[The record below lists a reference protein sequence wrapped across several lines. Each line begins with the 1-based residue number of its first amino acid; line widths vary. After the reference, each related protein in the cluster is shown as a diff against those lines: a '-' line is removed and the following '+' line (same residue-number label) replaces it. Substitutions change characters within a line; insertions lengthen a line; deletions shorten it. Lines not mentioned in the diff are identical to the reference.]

1 MKHKTFDHLFFK
13 YLISYLLILLI
24 PILSINVLFSHRFI
38 KAYKKEIQAQ
48 ADADLVYLGQMI
60 DAEMQTIATTADQMR
75 MSMNFDRYHFVQNP
89 LQSYDYINQMAVY
102 STTNPLLN
110 EIGIYLRGEEYMFI
124 NQSTCPVDLFLN
136 NMYQFEKTS
145 PEEMRNLLIHEDRR
159 IVLPEQIIS
168 IPGKKDSF
176 LTILEPLYTDYE
188 TVRGMCLFFIR
199 ASDLE
204 HFVNSRLDKYEAYF
218 SIEDMDGALLF
229 SANTMPEESYVFSQY
244 CSPQTGYIY
253 TAYIPESL
261 RFVEKISSINRELFL
276 TTLLVFLVSGIV
288 ISILMRMNYSPIRK
302 LKEKASLLGNFH
314 SKSSQENSLE
324 TISTTLDYLSNQNLY
339 LTDKLKNSAAA
350 IKSGRIYHLLTG
362 HYRSREDFNM
372 DTEDLNMGYIN
383 NHFFV
388 AMVQVHGYVEDY
400 DSLALCIQKFL
411 SQTMECFY
419 TFTPEPDKIIFIQ
432 GIEEN
437 FLIEDQVESVL
448 RKLRIEIRQ
457 KFSLDITI
465 GVGNSYSGTLS
476 IPRSY
481 LEAKSALDYRFVKGN
496 GTVILYQT
504 LQQQEHNTVSF
515 PKHALDQLRNALDRR
530 DRHKIHE
537 WVCILADNMENK
549 NLPLFAA
556 KGICFDIISIF
567 METAT
572 PLQTLLPNGIDTS
585 DLMNMETVDDV
596 IGLIQ
601 RLDWNVAEI
610 PKDTEKENSDI
621 LLDNLKQYI
630 RDNCLRCEFSIQET
644 AEHFH
649 MLLPNLSQFFKEKN
663 GGNILDYSTQIRMQK
678 AKELLANSELTLKDI
693 SQQVGYYNVSS
704 FIRRFKQI
712 EGMTP
717 GDYRKYLTGSSH
729 FE

>member
-24 PILSINVLFSHRFI
+24 PVLSINVQFSHRFI

-145 PEEMRNLLIHEDRR
+145 PEEMRNLLIHGDRR

-276 TTLLVFLVSGIV
+276 TTLLVFLVSGVV

-383 NHFFV
+383 NRFFV

-448 RKLRIEIRQ
+448 QKLRTEIRQ

-504 LQQQEHNTVSF
+504 LQQQEHNTVSY
-515 PKHALDQLRNALDRR
+515 PKHALEQLRNALDRR

-556 KGICFDIISIF
+556 KGICFDIIRIF

-610 PKDTEKENSDI
+610 PKDAEKENSDI

-649 MLLPNLSQFFKEKN
+649 MLLPNLSQFFKEKT

>member
-75 MSMNFDRYHFVQNP
+75 MSMNFDGYHFVQNP

-124 NQSTCPVDLFLN
+124 NQSTCSVDLFLN

-145 PEEMRNLLIHEDRR
+145 PEEMRNLLFHGDRR
-159 IVLPEQIIS
+159 IVLPEQTIS

-176 LTILEPLYTDYE
+176 LTILEPVYTDYE

-199 ASDLE
+199 SSDLE

-218 SIEDMDGALLF
+218 SIEDMDGNLLF
-229 SANTMPEESYVFSQY
+229 SANTMIDESYVSSQY
-244 CSPQTGYIY
+244 HSPQTGYVY

-261 RFVEKISSINRELFL
+261 RFVEKIGAINRELFL
-276 TTLLVFLVSGIV
+276 TTLLVFLVSGVV
-288 ISILMRMNYSPIRK
+288 ISVLMRMNYFPIRK
-302 LKEKASLLGNFH
+302 LKEKASSLGNLH
-314 SKSSQENSLE
+314 SKNKQENSLE

-339 LTDKLKNSAAA
+339 LADKLKSSAAA

-383 NHFFV
+383 NRFFV

-504 LQQQEHNTVSF
+504 LQQQEHNTVAY
-515 PKHALDQLRNALDRR
+515 PKHALEQLRNALACR
-530 DRHKIHE
+530 DKHKIHD
-537 WVCILADNMENK
+537 WVCILADNMEKK

-567 METAT
+567 METAA
-572 PLQTLLPNGIDTS
+572 PLQTLLPNGTDPS

-601 RLDWNVAEI
+601 RLNWQAAEL
-610 PKDTEKENSDI
+610 PRETEKQNSDI
-621 LLDNLKQYI
+621 LLDDLKQYI
-630 RDNCLRCEFSIQET
+630 RNNCLRCEFSIQET

-649 MLLPNLSQFFKEKN
+649 MLLPNLSQFFKEKT

-678 AKELLANSELTLKDI
+678 AKDLLADSKLTLKDI

-717 GDYRKYLTGSSH
+717 GDYRKYLTSSLD
-729 FE
+729 F

>member
-24 PILSINVLFSHRFI
+24 PVLSINVLFSHRFI

-75 MSMNFDRYHFVQNP
+75 MSMNFDGYHFVQNP

-124 NQSTCPVDLFLN
+124 NQSTCSVDLFLN

-145 PEEMRNLLIHEDRR
+145 PEEMRNLLFHGDRR
-159 IVLPEQIIS
+159 IVLPEQTIS

-176 LTILEPLYTDYE
+176 LTILEPVYTDYE

-199 ASDLE
+199 SSDLE

-218 SIEDMDGALLF
+218 SIEDMDGNLLF
-229 SANTMPEESYVFSQY
+229 SANTMIDESYVSSQY
-244 CSPQTGYIY
+244 HSPQTGYVY

-261 RFVEKISSINRELFL
+261 RFVEKIGAINRELFL
-276 TTLLVFLVSGIV
+276 TTLLVFLVSGVV
-288 ISILMRMNYSPIRK
+288 ISVLMRMNYFPIRK
-302 LKEKASLLGNFH
+302 LKEKASSLGNLH
-314 SKSSQENSLE
+314 SKNKQENSLE

-339 LTDKLKNSAAA
+339 LADKLKSSAAA

-383 NHFFV
+383 NRFFV

-504 LQQQEHNTVSF
+504 LQQQEHNTVAY
-515 PKHALDQLRNALDRR
+515 PKHALEQLRNALACR
-530 DRHKIHE
+530 DKHKIHD
-537 WVCILADNMENK
+537 WVCILADNMEKK

-567 METAT
+567 METAA
-572 PLQTLLPNGIDTS
+572 PLQTLLPDGTDPS

-601 RLDWNVAEI
+601 RLNWQAAEL
-610 PKDTEKENSDI
+610 PRETEKQNSDI
-621 LLDNLKQYI
+621 LLDDLKQYI
-630 RDNCLRCEFSIQET
+630 RNNCLRCEFSIQET

-649 MLLPNLSQFFKEKN
+649 MLLPNLSQFFKEKT

-678 AKELLANSELTLKDI
+678 AKDLLADSKLTLKDI

-717 GDYRKYLTGSSH
+717 GDYRKYLTSSLD
-729 FE
+729 F

>member
-24 PILSINVLFSHRFI
+24 PVLSINVQFSHRFI

-145 PEEMRNLLIHEDRR
+145 PEEMRNLLIHGDRR

-276 TTLLVFLVSGIV
+276 TTLLVFLVSGVV

-448 RKLRIEIRQ
+448 RKLRTEIRQ

-504 LQQQEHNTVSF
+504 LQQQEHNTVSY
-515 PKHALDQLRNALDRR
+515 PKHALEQLRNALDRR

-556 KGICFDIISIF
+556 KGICFDIIRIF

-649 MLLPNLSQFFKEKN
+649 MLLPNLSQFFKEKT

>member
-24 PILSINVLFSHRFI
+24 PVLSINVLFSHRFI

-75 MSMNFDRYHFVQNP
+75 MSMNFDGYHFVQNP

-124 NQSTCPVDLFLN
+124 NQSTCSVDLFLN

-145 PEEMRNLLIHEDRR
+145 PEEMRNLLFHGDRR
-159 IVLPEQIIS
+159 IVLPEQTIS

-176 LTILEPLYTDYE
+176 LTILEPVYTDYE

-199 ASDLE
+199 SSDLE

-218 SIEDMDGALLF
+218 SIEDMDGNLLF
-229 SANTMPEESYVFSQY
+229 SANTMIDESYVSSQY
-244 CSPQTGYIY
+244 HSPQTGYVY

-261 RFVEKISSINRELFL
+261 RFVEKIGAINRELFL
-276 TTLLVFLVSGIV
+276 TTLLVFLVSGVV
-288 ISILMRMNYSPIRK
+288 ISVLMRMNYFPIRK
-302 LKEKASLLGNFH
+302 LKEKASSLGNLH
-314 SKSSQENSLE
+314 SKNKQENSLE

-339 LTDKLKNSAAA
+339 LADKLKSSAAA

-383 NHFFV
+383 NRFFV

-504 LQQQEHNTVSF
+504 LQQQEHNTVAY
-515 PKHALDQLRNALDRR
+515 PKHALEQLRNALACR
-530 DRHKIHE
+530 DKHKIHD
-537 WVCILADNMENK
+537 WVCILADNMEKK

-567 METAT
+567 METAA
-572 PLQTLLPNGIDTS
+572 PLQTLLPDGTDPS

-601 RLDWNVAEI
+601 RLNWQAAEL
-610 PKDTEKENSDI
+610 PRETEKQNSDI
-621 LLDNLKQYI
+621 LLDDLKQYI
-630 RDNCLRCEFSIQET
+630 RNNCLRCEFSIQET

-649 MLLPNLSQFFKEKN
+649 MLLPNLSQFFKEKT
-663 GGNILDYSTQIRMQK
+663 GGNILDFSTQIRMQK
-678 AKELLANSELTLKDI
+678 AKDLLADSKLTLKDI

-717 GDYRKYLTGSSH
+717 GDYRKYLTSSLD
-729 FE
+729 F

>member
-24 PILSINVLFSHRFI
+24 PVLSINVQFSHRFI

-145 PEEMRNLLIHEDRR
+145 PEEMRNLLIHGDRR

-276 TTLLVFLVSGIV
+276 TTLLVFLVSGVV

-383 NHFFV
+383 NRFFV

-448 RKLRIEIRQ
+448 QKLRTEIRQ

-504 LQQQEHNTVSF
+504 LQQQEHNTVSY
-515 PKHALDQLRNALDRR
+515 PKHALEQLRNALDRR

-556 KGICFDIISIF
+556 KGICFDIIRIF

-649 MLLPNLSQFFKEKN
+649 MLLPNLSQFFKEKT

>member
-75 MSMNFDRYHFVQNP
+75 MSMNFDGYHFAQNP

-124 NQSTCPVDLFLN
+124 NQSTCSVDLFLN

-145 PEEMRNLLIHEDRR
+145 PEEMRNLLFHGDRR
-159 IVLPEQIIS
+159 IVLPEQTIS

-176 LTILEPLYTDYE
+176 LTILEPVYTDYE

-199 ASDLE
+199 SSDLE

-218 SIEDMDGALLF
+218 SIEDMDGNLLF
-229 SANTMPEESYVFSQY
+229 SANTMIDESYVSSQY
-244 CSPQTGYIY
+244 HSPQTGYVY

-261 RFVEKISSINRELFL
+261 RFVEKIGAINRELFL
-276 TTLLVFLVSGIV
+276 TTLLVFLVSGVV
-288 ISILMRMNYSPIRK
+288 ISVLMRMNYFPIRK
-302 LKEKASLLGNFH
+302 LKEKASSLGNLH
-314 SKSSQENSLE
+314 SKNKQENSLE

-339 LTDKLKNSAAA
+339 LADKLKSSAAA

-383 NHFFV
+383 NRFFV

-504 LQQQEHNTVSF
+504 LQQQEHNTVAY
-515 PKHALDQLRNALDRR
+515 PKHALEQLRNALACR
-530 DRHKIHE
+530 DKHKIHD
-537 WVCILADNMENK
+537 WVCILADNMEKK

-567 METAT
+567 METAA
-572 PLQTLLPNGIDTS
+572 PLQTLLPDGTDPS

-601 RLDWNVAEI
+601 RLNWQAAEL
-610 PKDTEKENSDI
+610 PRETEKQNSDI
-621 LLDNLKQYI
+621 LLDDLKQYI
-630 RDNCLRCEFSIQET
+630 RNNCLRCEFSIQET

-649 MLLPNLSQFFKEKN
+649 MLLPNLSQFFKEKT
-663 GGNILDYSTQIRMQK
+663 GGNILDFSTQIRMQK
-678 AKELLANSELTLKDI
+678 AKDLLADSKLTLKDI

-717 GDYRKYLTGSSH
+717 GDYRKYLTSSLD
-729 FE
+729 F

>member
-75 MSMNFDRYHFVQNP
+75 MSMNFDGYHFAQNP

-124 NQSTCPVDLFLN
+124 NKSTCSVDLFLN

-145 PEEMRNLLIHEDRR
+145 PEEMRNLLFHGDRR
-159 IVLPEQIIS
+159 IVLPEQTIS

-176 LTILEPLYTDYE
+176 LTILEPVYTDYE

-199 ASDLE
+199 SSDLE

-218 SIEDMDGALLF
+218 SIEDMDGNLLF
-229 SANTMPEESYVFSQY
+229 SANTMIDESYVSSQY
-244 CSPQTGYIY
+244 HSPQTGYVY

-261 RFVEKISSINRELFL
+261 RFVEKIGAINRELFL
-276 TTLLVFLVSGIV
+276 TTLLVFLVSGVV
-288 ISILMRMNYSPIRK
+288 ISVLMRMNYFPIRK
-302 LKEKASLLGNFH
+302 LKEKASSLGNLH
-314 SKSSQENSLE
+314 SKNKQENSLE

-339 LTDKLKNSAAA
+339 LADKLKSSAAA

-383 NHFFV
+383 NRFFV

-504 LQQQEHNTVSF
+504 LQQQEHNTVAY
-515 PKHALDQLRNALDRR
+515 PKHALEQLRNALACR
-530 DRHKIHE
+530 DKHKIHD
-537 WVCILADNMENK
+537 WVCILADNMEKK

-567 METAT
+567 METAA
-572 PLQTLLPNGIDTS
+572 PLQTLLPDGTDPS

-601 RLDWNVAEI
+601 RLNWQAAEL
-610 PKDTEKENSDI
+610 PRETEKQNSDI
-621 LLDNLKQYI
+621 LLDDLKQYI
-630 RDNCLRCEFSIQET
+630 RNNCLRCEFSIQET

-649 MLLPNLSQFFKEKN
+649 MLLPNLSQFFKEKT
-663 GGNILDYSTQIRMQK
+663 GGNILDFSTQIRMQK
-678 AKELLANSELTLKDI
+678 AKDLLADSKLTLKDI

-717 GDYRKYLTGSSH
+717 GDYRKYLTSSLD
-729 FE
+729 F

>member
-75 MSMNFDRYHFVQNP
+75 MSMNFDGYHFVQNP

-124 NQSTCPVDLFLN
+124 NQSTCSVDLFLN

-145 PEEMRNLLIHEDRR
+145 PEEMRNLLFHGDRR
-159 IVLPEQIIS
+159 IVLPEQTIS

-176 LTILEPLYTDYE
+176 LTILEPVYTDYE

-199 ASDLE
+199 SSDLE

-218 SIEDMDGALLF
+218 SIEDMDGNLLF
-229 SANTMPEESYVFSQY
+229 SANTMIDESYVSSQY
-244 CSPQTGYIY
+244 HSPQTGYVY

-261 RFVEKISSINRELFL
+261 RFVEKIGAINRELFL
-276 TTLLVFLVSGIV
+276 TTLLVFLVSGVV
-288 ISILMRMNYSPIRK
+288 ISVLMRMNYFPIRK
-302 LKEKASLLGNFH
+302 LKEKASSLGNLH
-314 SKSSQENSLE
+314 SKNKQENSLE

-339 LTDKLKNSAAA
+339 LADKLKSSAAA

-383 NHFFV
+383 NRFFV

-504 LQQQEHNTVSF
+504 LQQQEHNTVAY
-515 PKHALDQLRNALDRR
+515 PKHALEQLRNALACR
-530 DRHKIHE
+530 DKHKIHD
-537 WVCILADNMENK
+537 WVCILADNMEKK

-567 METAT
+567 METAA
-572 PLQTLLPNGIDTS
+572 PLQTLLPDGTDPS

-601 RLDWNVAEI
+601 RLNWQAAEL
-610 PKDTEKENSDI
+610 PRETEKQNSDI
-621 LLDNLKQYI
+621 LLDDLKQYI
-630 RDNCLRCEFSIQET
+630 RNNCLRCEFSIQET

-649 MLLPNLSQFFKEKN
+649 MLLPNLSQFFKEKT
-663 GGNILDYSTQIRMQK
+663 GGNILDYSTHIRMQK
-678 AKELLANSELTLKDI
+678 AKDLLADSKLTLKDI

-717 GDYRKYLTGSSH
+717 GDYRKYLTSSLD
-729 FE
+729 F

>member
-24 PILSINVLFSHRFI
+24 PVLSINVLFSHRFI

-276 TTLLVFLVSGIV
+276 TTLLVFLVSGVV

-324 TISTTLDYLSNQNLY
+324 TISTTLDFLSNQNLY

-481 LEAKSALDYRFVKGN
+481 LEAKSAL
-496 GTVILYQT
+496 II
-504 LQQQEHNTVSF
+504 VS
-515 PKHALDQLRNALDRR
+515 
-530 DRHKIHE
+530 
-537 WVCILADNMENK
+537 
-549 NLPLFAA
+549 
-556 KGICFDIISIF
+556 
-567 METAT
+567 
-572 PLQTLLPNGIDTS
+572 
-585 DLMNMETVDDV
+585 
-596 IGLIQ
+596 
-601 RLDWNVAEI
+601 
-610 PKDTEKENSDI
+610 
-621 LLDNLKQYI
+621 
-630 RDNCLRCEFSIQET
+630 
-644 AEHFH
+644 
-649 MLLPNLSQFFKEKN
+649 
-663 GGNILDYSTQIRMQK
+663 
-678 AKELLANSELTLKDI
+678 
-693 SQQVGYYNVSS
+693 
-704 FIRRFKQI
+704 
-712 EGMTP
+712 
-717 GDYRKYLTGSSH
+717 
-729 FE
+729 

>member
-24 PILSINVLFSHRFI
+24 PVLSINVQFSHRFI

-145 PEEMRNLLIHEDRR
+145 PEEMRNLLIHGDRR

-276 TTLLVFLVSGIV
+276 TTLLVFLVSGVV

-448 RKLRIEIRQ
+448 RKLRTEIRQ

-465 GVGNSYSGTLS
+465 GVGNSYSGTLY

-556 KGICFDIISIF
+556 KGICFDIIRIF

-649 MLLPNLSQFFKEKN
+649 MLLPNLSQFFKEKT

>member
-75 MSMNFDRYHFVQNP
+75 MSMNFDGYHFVQNP

-124 NQSTCPVDLFLN
+124 NQSTCSVDLFLN

-145 PEEMRNLLIHEDRR
+145 PEEMRNLLFHGDRR
-159 IVLPEQIIS
+159 IVLPEQTIS

-176 LTILEPLYTDYE
+176 LTILEPVYTDYE

-199 ASDLE
+199 SSDLE

-218 SIEDMDGALLF
+218 SIEDMDGNLLF
-229 SANTMPEESYVFSQY
+229 SANTMIDESYVSSQY
-244 CSPQTGYIY
+244 HSPQTGYVY

-261 RFVEKISSINRELFL
+261 RFVEKIGAINRELFL
-276 TTLLVFLVSGIV
+276 TTLLVFLVSGVV
-288 ISILMRMNYSPIRK
+288 ISVLMRMNYFPIRK
-302 LKEKASLLGNFH
+302 LKEKASSLGNLH
-314 SKSSQENSLE
+314 SKNKQENSLE

-339 LTDKLKNSAAA
+339 LADKLKSSAAA

-383 NHFFV
+383 NRFFV

-504 LQQQEHNTVSF
+504 LQQQEHNTVAY
-515 PKHALDQLRNALDRR
+515 PKHALEQLRNALACR
-530 DRHKIHE
+530 DKHKIHD
-537 WVCILADNMENK
+537 WVCILADNMEKK

-567 METAT
+567 METTA
-572 PLQTLLPNGIDTS
+572 PLQTLLPDGTDPS

-601 RLDWNVAEI
+601 RLNWQAAEL
-610 PKDTEKENSDI
+610 PRETEKQNSDI
-621 LLDNLKQYI
+621 LLDDLKQYI
-630 RDNCLRCEFSIQET
+630 RNNCLRCEFSIQET

-649 MLLPNLSQFFKEKN
+649 MLLPNLSQFFKEKT

-678 AKELLANSELTLKDI
+678 AKDLLADSKLTLKDI

-717 GDYRKYLTGSSH
+717 GDYRKYLTSSLD
-729 FE
+729 F

>member
-24 PILSINVLFSHRFI
+24 PVLSINVQFSHRFI

-145 PEEMRNLLIHEDRR
+145 PEEMRNLLIHGDRR

-276 TTLLVFLVSGIV
+276 TTLLVFLVSGVV

-383 NHFFV
+383 NRFFV

-448 RKLRIEIRQ
+448 RKLRTEIRQ

-504 LQQQEHNTVSF
+504 LQQQEHNTVSY
-515 PKHALDQLRNALDRR
+515 PKHALEQLRNALDRR

-556 KGICFDIISIF
+556 KGICFDIIRIF

-649 MLLPNLSQFFKEKN
+649 MLLPNLSQFFKEKT

>member
-75 MSMNFDRYHFVQNP
+75 MSMNFDGYHFVQNP

-124 NQSTCPVDLFLN
+124 NQSTCSVDLFLN

-145 PEEMRNLLIHEDRR
+145 PEEMRNLLFHGDRR
-159 IVLPEQIIS
+159 IVLPEQTIS

-176 LTILEPLYTDYE
+176 LTILEPVYTDYE

-199 ASDLE
+199 SSDLE

-218 SIEDMDGALLF
+218 SIEDMDGNLLF
-229 SANTMPEESYVFSQY
+229 SANTMIDESYVSSQY
-244 CSPQTGYIY
+244 HSPQTGYVY

-261 RFVEKISSINRELFL
+261 RFVEKIGAINRELFL
-276 TTLLVFLVSGIV
+276 TTLLVFLVSGVV
-288 ISILMRMNYSPIRK
+288 ISVLMRMNYFPIRK
-302 LKEKASLLGNFH
+302 LKEKASSLGNLH
-314 SKSSQENSLE
+314 SKNKQENSLE

-339 LTDKLKNSAAA
+339 LADKLKSSAAA

-383 NHFFV
+383 NRFFV

-504 LQQQEHNTVSF
+504 LQQQEHNTVAY
-515 PKHALDQLRNALDRR
+515 PKHALEQLRNALACR
-530 DRHKIHE
+530 DKHKIHD
-537 WVCILADNMENK
+537 WVCILADNMEKK

-567 METAT
+567 METAA
-572 PLQTLLPNGIDTS
+572 PLQTLLPDGTDPS

-601 RLDWNVAEI
+601 RLNWQAAEL
-610 PKDTEKENSDI
+610 PRETEKQNSDI
-621 LLDNLKQYI
+621 LLDDLKQYI
-630 RDNCLRCEFSIQET
+630 RNNCLRCEFSIQET

-649 MLLPNLSQFFKEKN
+649 MLLPNLSQFFKEKT

-678 AKELLANSELTLKDI
+678 AKDLLADSKLTLKDI

-717 GDYRKYLTGSSH
+717 GDYRKYLTSSLD
-729 FE
+729 F

>member
-24 PILSINVLFSHRFI
+24 PVLSINVQFSHRFI

-145 PEEMRNLLIHEDRR
+145 PEEMRNLLIHGDRR

-276 TTLLVFLVSGIV
+276 TTLLVFLVSGVV

-448 RKLRIEIRQ
+448 RKLRTEIRQ

-465 GVGNSYSGTLS
+465 GVGNSYSGTLY

-504 LQQQEHNTVSF
+504 LQQQEHNTVSY
-515 PKHALDQLRNALDRR
+515 PKHALEQLRNALDRR

-556 KGICFDIISIF
+556 KGICFDIIRIF

-610 PKDTEKENSDI
+610 PKDAEKENSDI

-649 MLLPNLSQFFKEKN
+649 MLLPNLSQFFKEKT

>member
-1 MKHKTFDHLFFK
+1 MMKHKTFDHLFFK

-24 PILSINVLFSHRFI
+24 PVLSINVLFSHRFI

-48 ADADLVYLGQMI
+48 ANSDLVYLGQMI

-75 MSMNFDRYHFVQNP
+75 MSMNFDGYRFVQNP
-89 LQSYDYINQMAVY
+89 LQSHDYINQMTVY

-136 NMYQFEKTS
+136 NMYLFEKTS
-145 PEEMRNLLIHEDRR
+145 PKEMKHLLFHGDHRMI
-159 IVLPEQIIS
+159 LPEQIIS

-199 ASDLE
+199 SSDLE

-218 SIEDMDGALLF
+218 SIEDMNGNLLF
-229 SANTMPEESYVFSQY
+229 SANPIPDEAYISSQY
-244 CSPQTGYIY
+244 HSPQTGYVY

-261 RFVEKISSINRELFL
+261 RFVEKIGVINRELFL
-276 TTLLVFLVSGIV
+276 TTLLVFLVSGVV
-288 ISILMRMNYSPIRK
+288 ISVLMRMNYSPIRK
-302 LKEKASLLGNFH
+302 LKEKASSLGNLH
-314 SKSSQENSLE
+314 SKNSPENSLE

-339 LTDKLKNSAAA
+339 LADKLKNSAAA

-372 DTEDLNMGYIN
+372 DTEDLNMGYVN
-383 NHFFV
+383 NRFFV
-388 AMVQVHGYVEDY
+388 AMVQTHGKTEDY
-400 DSLALCIQKFL
+400 DALALYIQKFL

-448 RKLRIEIRQ
+448 RKLRTEIRQ
-457 KFSLDITI
+457 QFALDITI

-504 LQQQEHNTVSF
+504 LQQQDHNTMAY
-515 PKHALDQLRNALDRR
+515 PKHTLEQLHLALACSDKN
-530 DRHKIHE
+530 KVHE
-537 WVCILADNMENK
+537 CVCILADDMEK
-549 NLPLFAA
+549 RNLPLFAA

-567 METAT
+567 METAS
-572 PLQTLLPNGIDTS
+572 PQHSRLPDGVDPS

-601 RLDWNVAEI
+601 KLKWHVGEVPGEAE
-610 PKDTEKENSDI
+610 KQNSDI
-621 LLDNLKQYI
+621 LLDDLKQYI
-630 RDNCLRCEFSIQET
+630 KNNCLRCEFSIQET

-649 MLLPNLSQFFKEKN
+649 MLLPNLSQFFKEKT

-678 AKELLANSELTLKDI
+678 AKELLADSKLTLKDI

-717 GDYRKYLTGSSH
+717 GDYRKYAIGSSH
-729 FE
+729 I